1 MVEPAACVNWGD
13 AVEGGDEGG
22 FERLAGARL
31 GSQQDAL
38 KLGPAGFDMY
48 GPAAIRK

>member
-1 MVEPAACVNWGD
+1 MVEPAACVSWGD
-13 AVEGGDEGG
+13 AVEGEDEGG

-31 GSQQDAL
+31 GGAQDAL